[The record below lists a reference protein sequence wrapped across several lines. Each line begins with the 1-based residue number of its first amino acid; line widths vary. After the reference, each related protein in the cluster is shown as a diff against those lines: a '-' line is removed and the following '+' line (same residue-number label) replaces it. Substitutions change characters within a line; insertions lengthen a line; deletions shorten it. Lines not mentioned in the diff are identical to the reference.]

1 MPSLFSQPVV
11 IALNRKDTM
20 KIEPLSKVMG
30 AEVTGV
36 NLGGPLGAVEREQ
49 LYQAFLDHLVLCV
62 RGQSFSDV
70 GAFLN
75 VARHFGDPKIQ
86 HMESYRVD
94 DYPEA
99 GVVSSEDRDVKD
111 GKRIIRGTMF
121 HTDESFIATPPK
133 ATILYAV
140 DVPDRGG
147 DTRYVNMK
155 MAYETLPAE
164 TKAEIGKLT
173 AIHYYGKKREGRKV
187 PSLTE
192 AQMKNTPPVP
202 HPVVRTHDETG
213 AKALYVHETMTDYV
227 NGMAPDASENLLRRL
242 YDHSTKSADFQYHHK
257 WRNGDFVIWDNRATL
272 HAATADYEEHEKRL
286 LYRTMLKGVKTH

>member
-1 MPSLFSQPVV
+1 MG
-11 IALNRKDTM
+11 AEGTM
-20 KIEPLSKVMG
+20 KIEALSRVMG

-36 NLGGPLGAVEREQ
+36 NLNGPLTAAERDR

-62 RGQSFSDV
+62 RGQTFADV

-75 VARHFGDPKIQ
+75 AARHFGEPKIQ
-86 HMESYRVD
+86 HMESFRFD
-94 DYPEA
+94 DHPEA

-133 ATILYAV
+133 ATILYAI
-140 DVPDRGG
+140 DVPSRGG

-155 MAYETLPAE
+155 LAYDTLAAE
-164 TKAEIGKLT
+164 TKTEIGGLT
-173 AIHYYGKKREGRKV
+173 AVHYYGKQRAGRKV

-192 AQMKNTPPVP
+192 AQMKETPPVS
-202 HPVVRTHDETG
+202 HPVVRTHDETA

-227 NGMAPDASENLLRRL
+227 AGMAPAASEELLRRL
-242 YDHSTKSADFQYHHK
+242 YDHSTQNPDFQYHHQ
-257 WRNGDFVIWDNRATL
+257 WRNSDFVIWDNRATL
-272 HAATADYEEHEKRL
+272 HAATADYDADEKRL
-286 LYRTMLKGVKTH
+286 LYRTMLKGTATH